1 MKKISTWVWLFF
13 GAFYLLISCREEVA
27 ILPKPR
33 AYPRVDFPVK
43 QYEKASL
50 PDCAIQFEKPKYA
63 QVVKD
68 EFFFKEKTPDPCW
81 FDVVFP
87 SFNGK
92 LHCSYYPINGRVAFD
107 SLVTDAFALVGK
119 HRIKAN
125 FRDEFVIKKNND
137 VSGVLFDMGGPVAS
151 PMQFF
156 LTDSTQH
163 FFRGAL
169 YFENK
174 VNPDSMNII
183 HEFVKE
189 DINKMIE
196 SFSWE

>member
-1 MKKISTWVWLFF
+1 MKKISVLFWLSLVALFF
-13 GAFYLLISCREEVA
+13 LLSCREKVA
-27 ILPKPR
+27 MLPKPR
-33 AYPRVDFPVK
+33 AYPKVNFPVK

-50 PDCAIQFEKPKYA
+50 PDCAFQFEKPSYA
-63 QVVKD
+63 RVVKD
-68 EFFFKEKTPDPCW
+68 EFFFEDKTPDPCW
-81 FDVVFP
+81 FDLVFP
-87 SFNGK
+87 EYNGK
-92 LHCSYYPINGRVAFD
+92 LHCSYYPIRGRVAFD
-107 SLVTDAFALVGK
+107 SLVTDAFALVSK

-125 FRDEFVIKKNND
+125 FRDEFIIQKENN
-137 VSGVLFDMGGPVAS
+137 VSGILFDLGGPVAS

-183 HEFVKE
+183 HEFIKE

-196 SFSWE
+196 SFSWD

>member
-1 MKKISTWVWLFF
+1 MIIIAMI
-13 GAFYLLISCREEVA
+13 AFSCREEVA

-33 AYPRVDFPVK
+33 TYPRVEFPTKTYDKVEIK
-43 QYEKASL
+43 
-50 PDCAIQFEKPKYA
+50 DCAFEFEKPSYA
-63 QVVKD
+63 EIVKD
-68 EFFFKEKTPDPCW
+68 KFFFEEKSPDPCW
-81 FDVVFP
+81 FDLVFP
-87 SFNGK
+87 AFNGK
-92 LHCSYYPINGRVAFD
+92 LHCSYYPVNNRTAFD
-107 SLVTDAFALVGK
+107 SLVTDAFELVGK

-125 FRDEFVIKKNND
+125 YRDEFKIQKENN
-137 VSGVLFDMGGPVAS
+137 VSGVLFDLGGPVAS

-196 SFSWE
+196 SFTWN